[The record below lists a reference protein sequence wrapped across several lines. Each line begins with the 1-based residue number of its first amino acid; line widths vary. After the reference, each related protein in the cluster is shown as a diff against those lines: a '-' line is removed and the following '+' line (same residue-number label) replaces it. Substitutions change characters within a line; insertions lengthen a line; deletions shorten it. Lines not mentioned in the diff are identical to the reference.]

1 MKESGNLLAEGM
13 HDYLV
18 SPTSGLTWSPY
29 PVLLTQGVFALG
41 RHSHSDQKQ
50 TFGEAVREY

>member
-13 HDYLV
+13 HEYSV
-18 SPTSGLTWSPY
+18 SPTSGLTRSPY
-29 PVLLTQGVFALG
+29 PVLTQGVFALG

-50 TFGEAVREY
+50 TVGEAVREY

>member
-13 HDYLV
+13 HEYSV
-18 SPTSGLTWSPY
+18 SPTSGLTRSPY
-29 PVLLTQGVFALG
+29 PVLTQGVFALG
-41 RHSHSDQKQ
+41 RHSHSDQEQ

>member
-13 HDYLV
+13 HEYSV
-18 SPTSGLTWSPY
+18 SPTSGLTRSPY
-29 PVLLTQGVFALG
+29 LTQGVFALG

-50 TFGEAVREY
+50 TVGEAVREY